1 MTVQQVFAEHA
12 AVMQDAAA
20 TLPSGLEEVTTVL
33 QTCLENRHK
42 ILACGNGGSAAA
54 AQHLVAELVV
64 RFCNDRRALAAIALS
79 ADTMTLTAIGNDY
92 GYERIFARQV
102 EAIAS
107 PGDVLV
113 AISTSGNS
121 ANVIEAAKTAQ
132 TIGCRVIAL
141 TGSDGGEI
149 ASHADLVVRAPSSV
163 VARIQE
169 VHDVCIHAI
178 AEALEENVRRASPS

>member
-1 MTVQQVFAEHA
+1 MNVERVFTEHT
-12 AVMQDAAA
+12 AVMQEAAD
-20 TLPSGLEEVTTVL
+20 TLPPSLAEAILAL
-33 QTCLENRHK
+33 QACLDGWHK

-64 RFCNDRRALAAIALS
+64 RFRDDRRALAAVALS

-92 GYERIFARQV
+92 GYERVFARQI
-102 EAIAS
+102 EAIAA

-121 ANVIEAAKTAQ
+121 ANVVAAARAMR
-132 TIGCRVIAL
+132 TIGGKVIAL
-141 TGSDGGEI
+141 TGGDGGEL
-149 ASHADLVVRAPSSV
+149 ASHADVVVRAPSRV

-169 VHDVCIHAI
+169 VHDVCIHAV
-178 AEALEENVRRASPS
+178 AEALEENARRASRP